1 MSKEEHDLPSIFS
14 AAIEIKDSAKRLE
27 LVEQLCQGRPHLL
40 EQVNDLI
47 KAHHSAKSFLS
58 SPPDLYQGPATSD
71 ATPIGQSVLQS
82 MKSNVSV
89 SPVVLRDDNSGLS
102 EPIIKPGSSE
112 VPNRDADDKYQ
123 LQGEIARGGM
133 GAILKGRDVDLGRS
147 LAIKVLLDSH
157 KDNPQIIQRFVE
169 EAQIGGQLQHPGIT
183 PVYELGQFA
192 DQRPFFTMKLVKGKT
207 LAAMLSERKDIF
219 DRGKLLG
226 IFEQIC
232 QTMAYAHSRGVIH
245 RDLKPANIMVG
256 AFGEVQVMDWGL
268 AKVLESGGTADE
280 KKARLQHANH
290 SVIQT
295 FRSDGSGPAMVGTDP
310 ANAGETLAGSV
321 MGTPAYMPPEQ
332 ARGEVERLDE
342 RCDVFGLG
350 AILCEILTGRPP
362 YFDDNPREVLSLAQ
376 RGDLETAFK
385 DLDICRADAEL
396 VEIAKESLAAKPT
409 NRIRDAK
416 ILAERVSSYLEG
428 VEAKLH
434 ETELARAKEATR
446 AIEARKRQRV
456 TMALA
461 ASILMTLGL
470 GTAAWIWNQN
480 QFNQR
485 RMAATDQVNEALGE
499 ARLQQGLAESAPL
512 SKKAVELEK
521 AIANASTANELAE
534 SDAVGKSLKESANE
548 LLVSL
553 QQQLQSVQERNR
565 LAEADQKLKEKLEFI
580 RLSHADGKRELDTR
594 RSGKNFNTI
603 TTSRKYREAFR
614 EAGHDLA
621 QAPETELVSW
631 IKDSEIRETLI
642 SSLDHW
648 ARCLPAENRF
658 KAYLPWTNAT
668 SWEEAVQIAK
678 ELRDND
684 RKNSIRWLHYG
695 PLLAMINDDDAYR
708 RCCNEMLAEFGQNK
722 GIYHQER
729 ICKTCLIKPGMIDVN
744 DVPDRWETFLDLPSK
759 PTAMKGWLPWGW
771 NARAMLAYR
780 SGEFDK
786 AKKYAEKSMSFE
798 LAGISD
804 VLNQTV
810 LALAEYQLGH
820 REAAQSALKSA
831 QSTFQSSLKVANDFH
846 HDHVIARAWLKEAES
861 TIRPNVNP
869 AEFVFDK
876 IPLKK
881 ADATRVTIRSLLTT
895 GSIHERLFEIANAV
909 DSNKFRKS
917 VRVTLQESDVAA
929 LKQLAKTRIASE
941 QPPETITALA
951 NALREAEEIEL
962 AISILRNGQR
972 EHPGDFWI
980 NFELSRCLTLNDQL
994 DEGIGFARTALGI
1007 RPTSVGAMWAVTSA
1021 LIDADRDDEAMKQFE
1036 SLLAKS
1042 DLSPSGY
1049 EGLASSMEQYGMH
1062 SSALLAINKALD
1074 LDPNNTFFLTR
1085 LSKFQSAIGNDEEA
1099 LATIKRALKIDEKS
1113 GGAQSQHAILLWKL
1127 GREADAIKVARQCT
1141 EWFPDNGYF
1150 FNMLGTYLRQTGET
1164 EEAIKAYER
1173 AAVLSPGSENIRA
1186 NLANAYSELG
1196 MLDESGEQRRLAREG
1211 WATKEK
1217 VYRKTLGNDPKSSE
1231 AWYDL
1236 GYVLFQQR
1244 KIAEAAEA
1252 FEKAIE
1258 INDKNAAWYYK
1269 YGHAL
1274 RALDR
1279 NDDALKQWKKAVEL
1293 SPELAKYHERVGR
1306 LLMEMDRN
1314 EEAVPFLQKA
1324 VELNP
1329 QYTPAKQK
1337 LASALQLAGKP
1348 TDALEIIRETV
1359 EQTPNNPQAH
1369 LRLAG
1374 ELFKNGKL
1382 SESEQSVKNALA
1394 LKPRQ
1399 PEQYVYLLSQIQAA
1413 QGKTDEAIATIE
1425 KALDES
1431 DHPVLHCSL
1440 ADIVY
1445 LAFGDT
1451 KRAEAEYRKAIESET
1466 KVLQNMAKAGLTGLL
1481 IGMERFDEANEL
1493 FPDDERIAALPILYT
1508 QKIMAK
1514 FLSGEKEA
1522 ALKEIEQFV
1531 ADRPQMYHGYNTWA
1545 SMLIA
1550 DADKNGEYPHAK
1562 KAVEL
1567 AKKACELRLN
1577 HASSIATL
1585 GIAQFREGNLQA
1597 AFETLKKAEQLG
1609 YRVPGIWLYLSMIHS
1624 QNGDTKLAQQRIEQ
1638 AEAWIKNNHV
1648 PMPQINRLLEEA
1660 SREFKKNH

>member
-1 MSKEEHDLPSIFS
+1 MSKEKPDLPGIFS
-14 AAIEIKDSAKRLE
+14 AAIEIEDGTERSKIVAK
-27 LVEQLCQGRPHLL
+27 LCQGEPQLL
-40 EQVNDLI
+40 EQINALL
-47 KAHHSAKSFLS
+47 KAHQSAKSFLS
-58 SPPDLYQGPATSD
+58 SPPELIQRVVSSD
-71 ATPIGQSVLQS
+71 ATPVGQSVLQS
-82 MKSNVSV
+82 MKSNVSLC
-89 SPVVLRDDNSGLS
+89 PVVLRDDNSEIS

-112 VPNRDADDKYQ
+112 VPNREADDKYQ

-232 QTMAYAHSRGVIH
+232 QTMAYAHSRGVVH

-280 KKARLQHANH
+280 KKARIQHANH

-376 RGDLETAFK
+376 RGDLETAFR
-385 DLDICRADAEL
+385 DLDICRADTEL

-409 NRIRDAK
+409 QRIRDAR

-428 VEAKLH
+428 VEEKLR

-461 ASILMTLGL
+461 ASILLTLGL
-470 GTAAWIWNQN
+470 GTAAWLWNQN

-512 SKKAVELEK
+512 PKKAVELEK
-521 AIANASTANELAE
+521 AIANASTAKELAE
-534 SDAVGKSLKESANE
+534 SDAIDPSLKELANE
-548 LLVSL
+548 VLVTL
-553 QQQLQSVQERNR
+553 QEQLQSVQKKNR
-565 LAEADQKLKEKLEFI
+565 LVEADQKLKKQLEFI

-594 RSGKNFNTI
+594 RSAKNFNTI
-603 TTSRKYREAFR
+603 ATSQKYRDTFR
-614 EAGHDLA
+614 EAGHDLW
-621 QAPETELVSW
+621 QNSDEELINW
-631 IKDSEIRETLI
+631 IENSEIRETLI
-642 SSLDHW
+642 SSIDHW
-648 ARCLPAENRF
+648 SGCLPAVNRF
-658 KAYLPWTNAT
+658 ESYLPWTNAS

-678 ELRDND
+678 DLRDND
-684 RKNSIRWLHYG
+684 RKNSVRWLHYG
-695 PLLAMINDDDAYR
+695 PLLAMINDDESYQ
-708 RCCNEMLAEFGQNK
+708 RCCTEMLAEFGKNK
-722 GIYHQER
+722 GIYNQER

-744 DVPDRWETFLDLPSK
+744 DIPDRWETFLDLPSQ
-759 PTAMKGWLPWGW
+759 PTAMRGWLPWGW

-780 SGEFDK
+780 SGEYNN

-798 LAGISD
+798 LAGICE
-804 VLNQTV
+804 VLNQAV
-810 LALAEYQLGH
+810 LALAEHQLGNT
-820 REAAQSALKSA
+820 EAAQTALKSA
-831 QSTFQSSLKVANDFH
+831 QSTLQSSLKVANDFH
-846 HDHVIARAWLKEAES
+846 HDFVIASSWLREAES
-861 TIRPNVNP
+861 AILPNEKP
-869 AEFVFDK
+869 AQFVFDR

-881 ADATRVTIRSLLTT
+881 ADATDMTIRSLLTT

-917 VRVTLQESDVAA
+917 VRATLQESDVTA
-929 LKQLAKTRIASE
+929 LKQLAKTRIAIE

-962 AISILRNGQR
+962 AISILRSGQR

-980 NFELSRCLTLNDQL
+980 SFELGKCLTLNDQL

-1021 LIDADRDDEAMKQFE
+1021 LIDADREDDAMKQFE

-1049 EGLASSMEQYGMH
+1049 EGLSRSMERYGMH

-1074 LDPNNTFFLTR
+1074 LDPNNSVYLTR
-1085 LSKFQSAIGNDEEA
+1085 LSSVQSDMGNNDEA
-1099 LATIKRALKIDEKS
+1099 LTTIMQALKINEKS
-1113 GGAQSQHAILLWKL
+1113 PAPQSQYAVLLWKL
-1127 GREADAIKVARQCT
+1127 GREAEAIKVARQCT
-1141 EWFPDNGYF
+1141 EWFPESGYF
-1150 FNMLGTYLRQTGET
+1150 FNLLGTYLRQTGEI
-1164 EEAIKAYER
+1164 EEAIKAFEK
-1173 AAVLSPGSENIRA
+1173 AADLSPGIEKIRA
-1186 NLANAYSELG
+1186 NLALAYGELG
-1196 MLDESGEQRRLAREG
+1196 MLDESSEQRRLAKEA

-1217 VYRKTLGNDPKSSE
+1217 TYRKTLDDDPKSGE

-1236 GYVLFQQR
+1236 GYVLYQQG
-1244 KIAEAAEA
+1244 KIAESAEA
-1252 FEKAIE
+1252 YEKAIE

-1279 NDDALKQWKKAVEL
+1279 NDEALKQWKKAAEL
-1293 SPELAKYHERVGR
+1293 NPELAKYRERVGR

-1314 EEAVPFLQKA
+1314 EEAIPYLREA
-1324 VELNP
+1324 VDLNP
-1329 QYTPAKQK
+1329 NYTPAKQK
-1337 LASALQLAGKP
+1337 LATALQLAGKP
-1348 TDALEIIRETV
+1348 TDALEIIREAV
-1359 EQTPNNPQAH
+1359 EQAPNNPQAH

-1374 ELFKNGKL
+1374 ELFKDGKL
-1382 SESEQSVKNALA
+1382 SESEHSLQKALA

-1399 PEQYVYLLSQIQAA
+1399 PEQYVHFLSQIQAA
-1413 QGKTDEAIATIE
+1413 QGKTEEAIATIE
-1425 KALDES
+1425 KALDER
-1431 DHPVLHCSL
+1431 DHPALHCSL

-1451 KRAEAEYRKAIESET
+1451 QRAEAEYRKALESET

-1481 IGMERFDEANEL
+1481 IGTERFDEANEL
-1493 FPDDERIAALPILYT
+1493 FPDDERIAAFPVLHN
-1508 QKIMAK
+1508 QKIMAR
-1514 FLSGEKEA
+1514 FLNGEKEA

-1531 ADRPQMYHGYNTWA
+1531 ADRPQMYYGYNTWA

-1550 DADKNGEYPHAK
+1550 DADENGEYPDAK
-1562 KAVEL
+1562 KAIKL
-1567 AKKACELRLN
+1567 AQKACELRLN
-1577 HASSIATL
+1577 HASSVATL
-1585 GIAQFREGNLQA
+1585 GTAQYREGDLKA

-1624 QNGDTKLAQQRIEQ
+1624 RNGDTELAQQRIEQ

-1648 PMPQINRLLEEA
+1648 PVPRINKLLGEA
-1660 SREFKKNH
+1660 TRKFESSR